1 MKLASHYNKASI
13 IVSILVLFISG
24 VIYYAVI
31 NHIAR
36 QELDDDLS
44 EEIGEFVEYVNI
56 HQALPTVSY
65 DQNQTTFKET
75 TLNNYNARF
84 FDAPYNNPKTKVS
97 EGGRAI
103 ATLVKVKDK
112 NYIVTITESRE
123 EIEHLTTIISGI
135 TILLTAILLFILIIT
150 NTYVLN
156 GLWRPF
162 YHLLGEV
169 RKFNV
174 TDNAKIATME
184 GKVDEFKELGDAITK
199 MSTRVTNDYQ
209 GLKAFTENASHEMM
223 TPLAVITSKLD
234 ILIQDET
241 LRDDQLNEITEI
253 YTASNK
259 LARLNQALLL
269 LVKIDNNLLPDTEIL
284 DISVIVFEKARQFQE
299 LIQNKKITISIN
311 VVELKINSSKYLIDV
326 LMNNLFSNAIRH
338 NKAHGEIHITISGS
352 KLLFQNSGE
361 EPQLVKDLVFERF
374 YKGKNSEGTGLGLA
388 IMKNIC
394 KLYHYGLEYR
404 FIDNKHSFEINFNC

>member
-13 IVSILVLFISG
+13 IISISVLFISG
-24 VIYYAVI
+24 IIYYAVI

-44 EEIGEFVEYVNI
+44 EEIGEFVEYVNV
-56 HQALPTVSY
+56 HQALPIASY
-65 DQNQTTFKET
+65 DQNQTTFVKT
-75 TLNNYNARF
+75 KLDNFNGRF
-84 FDAPYNNPKTKVS
+84 FDAQYLNPKTKLQ
-97 EGGRAI
+97 EGGRAVS
-103 ATLVKVKDK
+103 TLIKVKGE

-123 EIEHLTTIISGI
+123 ETEHLTTIISGI

-150 NTYVLN
+150 NTYVLK

-162 YHLLGEV
+162 YHLLQEV
-169 RKFNV
+169 KNFNV
-174 TDNAKIATME
+174 ADNNKIEVIE
-184 GKVDEFKELGDAITK
+184 GKVDEFTELGDAIAK
-199 MSTRVTNDYQ
+199 MSTRVSDDYQ
-209 GLKAFTENASHEMM
+209 GLKMFTENASHEMM

-241 LRDDQLNEITEI
+241 LRNDQLAEITDI
-253 YTASNK
+253 YSASNK
-259 LARLNQALLL
+259 LSRLNQALLL
-269 LVKIDNNLLPDTEIL
+269 LVKIDNNLLPETEVL
-284 DISVIVFEKARQFQE
+284 DISTIIFEKAQQFQE
-299 LIQNKKITISIN
+299 LIQNKKITIAIN
-311 VVELKINSSKYLIDV
+311 MAELKINSSKYLIDI

-338 NKAHGEIHITISGS
+338 NKADGEIRISISGN

-361 EPQLVKDLVFERF
+361 ELQLVKEMVFERF

-394 KLYHYGLEYR
+394 KLYNFEMEYS
-404 FIDNKHSFEINFNC
+404 FVDNMHSFGIVF